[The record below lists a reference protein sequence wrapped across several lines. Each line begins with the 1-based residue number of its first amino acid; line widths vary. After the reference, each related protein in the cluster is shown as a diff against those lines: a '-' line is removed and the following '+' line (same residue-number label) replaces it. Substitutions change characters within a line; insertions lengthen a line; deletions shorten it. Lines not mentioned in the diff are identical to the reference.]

1 MAEVH
6 ALTREAPAGPRRM
19 KSDESSTAACAS
31 VGWVVAFRLAIVFS
45 LVVGSDHQPSWR
57 AVATFAGSGGHATY
71 RTFRTRPP
79 DVQRPWRL
87 GQAATEPRPGRA
99 LGEKPRL
106 HSRPLV
112 PLPAS
117 STLLLSEELRNA
129 QR

>member
-57 AVATFAGSGGHATY
+57 AVATFVTSGGHATY
-71 RTFRTRPP
+71 RRFRTQPR
-79 DVQRPWRL
+79 QKRL
-87 GQAATEPRPGRA
+87 GARWGQKMDLADR
-99 LGEKPRL
+99 LGT
-106 HSRPLV
+106 HDPLACDPSV
-112 PLPAS
+112 VLD
-117 STLLLSEELRNA
+117 
-129 QR
+129 